1 MIGTREFGD
10 GSWMWFVPTCL
21 AVTVEC
27 VWCPRV
33 WLWQLDVICADEF
46 GGASWMWLV
55 PLDVIC
61 ACVPVAV
68 GCVWCPGVWPWTFD
82 VIGTHEF
89 GDASWMWFVPA
100 CVAAAVGCGWGPT
113 RVGVAVGYGC
123 PPRVWR

>member
-21 AVTVEC
+21 AVTVE
-27 VWCPRV
+27 
-33 WLWQLDVICADEF
+33 
-46 GGASWMWLV
+46 
-55 PLDVIC
+55 
-61 ACVPVAV
+61 
-68 GCVWCPGVWPWTFD
+68 CVWCPGVWPWTFD

-113 RVGVAVGYGC
+113 RVAVAVGYAW